1 MTTTMVKK
9 FVESQSSTN
18 LMEKVEATLIAN
30 VSGTMA
36 DYTPE
41 SFVANVVDTK
51 VHSTGRV
58 LALVA
63 GRYLCDGTG
72 TLPFNAYA
80 PFVVLLSTSKTILA
94 SEQPDWANGG
104 GFEIGLSAECQDPAA
119 FGNFNEW
126 AGMTCATP
134 CGSGVG
140 GEFASALEGWIIGGQ
155 VYFKSPAGA
164 TAPNS
169 ATSPI
174 IVAVNGT
181 TQIFTILSS
190 EITGVNAPSTWVR
203 TDDGRSEQL
212 SADVAK

>member
-1 MTTTMVKK
+1 MAETFIGTPDNYTGDPLSLLLLSDEVLKMTTTMVKK

-18 LMEKVEATLIAN
+18 LMVQVEATLIAN

-72 TLPFNAYA
+72 TLPLNAYA
-80 PFVVLLSTSKTILA
+80 PFVVLLSTGKTILA

-104 GFEIGLSAECQDPAA
+104 GFEIGLSASVKTLRLLEIS
-119 FGNFNEW
+119 
-126 AGMTCATP
+126 T
-134 CGSGVG
+134 SGLV
-140 GEFASALEGWIIGGQ
+140 
-155 VYFKSPAGA
+155 
-164 TAPNS
+164 
-169 ATSPI
+169 
-174 IVAVNGT
+174 
-181 TQIFTILSS
+181 
-190 EITGVNAPSTWVR
+190 
-203 TDDGRSEQL
+203 
-212 SADVAK
+212 